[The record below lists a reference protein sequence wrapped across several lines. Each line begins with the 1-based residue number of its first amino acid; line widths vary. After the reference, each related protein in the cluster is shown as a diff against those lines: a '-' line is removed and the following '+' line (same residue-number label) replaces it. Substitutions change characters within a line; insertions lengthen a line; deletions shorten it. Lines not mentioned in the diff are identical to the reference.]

1 MAITSWIRQYSFP
14 ALFRAHA
21 SVAGSCSTV
30 PESSTA
36 CSTADVF
43 LFEITPVVGRPCWI
57 DSTFSSRAQAHSST
71 AHHRLHGSFLL
82 QSVSLVIYH
91 ILSSISVSVA
101 SCVDFSRSLML
112 SDHRVWLSWSV
123 TCYATSPLYSILHL
137 DWHLLA
143 LSSCVVRRRVHT
155 YTTCT

>member
-1 MAITSWIRQYSFP
+1 LLLAVDCTPSNGYNQLDSPVLLSRSLP
-14 ALFRAHA
+14 RACL
-21 SVAGSCSTV
+21 VAGSCSTV
-30 PESSTA
+30 PESSTE

-57 DSTFSSRAQAHSST
+57 DSISSSRAQAHSST

-101 SCVDFSRSLML
+101 SCLDSSRILLL
-112 SDHRVWLSWSV
+112 SDHTVWLRL
-123 TCYATSPLYSILHL
+123 TPLSTL
-137 DWHLLA
+137 
-143 LSSCVVRRRVHT
+143 
-155 YTTCT
+155 